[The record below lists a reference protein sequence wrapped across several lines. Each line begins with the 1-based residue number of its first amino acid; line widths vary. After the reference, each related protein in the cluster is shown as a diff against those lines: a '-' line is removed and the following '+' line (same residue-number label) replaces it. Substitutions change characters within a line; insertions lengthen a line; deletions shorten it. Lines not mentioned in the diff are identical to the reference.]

1 MKKSTEIL
9 LYSLIGL
16 YICTYA
22 VTEAVRPGG
31 LGYILSP
38 LGALG
43 AGAVTLAA
51 YIRTGRTRKMGM
63 IWLFFSLACFC
74 WAAAD
79 VILAVYALGFGV
91 IAEDFPVVMLLY
103 TCSNALLLAAVGVFA
118 TSQFKRW
125 NRAKLLLDAMM
136 FCAVSLFT
144 IWILLYD
151 RSQTIM
157 DVLLQDGPF
166 SVVSILADF
175 MIVMSVAIWF
185 LSVKS
190 GRVPVFVMMAMV
202 TVAAFSLTDLLY
214 WQVSYTG
221 GYYPGSILDVAAVAS
236 LLAGAVGGILRMRR
250 EAEMLMPANNL
261 GTRAGRLIKE
271 AILLLLPLVAMAV
284 SGFILTELLVF
295 IMAAVIYK
303 GLSVHF
309 EAGIKKEHQLDQEI
323 KLNEELGL
331 TIEHHTRELRQ
342 MNEELRRKN
351 EELIFLSNHD
361 TLTNL
366 HNRRFILDKLQS
378 SLAEAKP
385 GQIVALMYIDMDRFK
400 VINDMYGH
408 DMGDKVLLEVS
419 RRLINFAGEKALLA
433 RMGGDEFVFVMTD
446 LTDSREPAVL
456 AGRIIEQCSHNIY
469 VDDYVFSPSLCIGI
483 SIYPLDAEDVGT
495 MMKNADIALYHA
507 KEQGVGRFAVFSR
520 MIRQKSQ
527 RRNTIEMLLRADDIT
542 SEFSV
547 YYQPQFSIPDQKL
560 IAAEALIRWRNS
572 ELGPV
577 SPAEFIPIAEE
588 TDRINHIGLWV
599 LGEATAKAAAWNSR
613 YGGDLVIGVNIS
625 PKQLNSSRLME
636 KLQSLSGGGSFN
648 PAWLDIEITESVAL
662 EGEYRLVQIFNLFKS
677 IGMSVSVDDFGAGY
691 SSVMALKQYSF
702 DRIKIA
708 KPLID
713 SLTASDRNE
722 QIVRALVLL
731 AKSIGMK
738 TIAEGVETHAQLAR
752 LIAIGCDQIQGY
764 LLGEPV
770 PADRFE
776 ELYLKPVEET
786 LNAASR

>member
-1 MKKSTEIL
+1 MKKSTEIV
-9 LYSLIGL
+9 LYCLIGL
-16 YICTYA
+16 YICAYA

-38 LGALG
+38 IGALG

-51 YIRTGRTRKMGM
+51 YIRTGRVRKMGV
-63 IWLFFSLACFC
+63 IWLCFSLACFS

-91 IAEDFPVVMLLY
+91 IAEDFPVVMFLY
-103 TCSNALLLAAVGVFA
+103 TCSNTFLLAAVGVFA

-125 NRAKLLLDAMM
+125 NRAKLLLDAVM
-136 FCAVSLFT
+136 FSAVSLFT
-144 IWILLYD
+144 IWILLYN

-175 MIVMSVAIWF
+175 IIVLSVAVWF

-190 GRVPVFVMMAMV
+190 GRVPIFVIMAMV
-202 TVAAFSLTDLLY
+202 TVTAFSLTDLMY
-214 WQVSYTG
+214 WQVSYMG
-221 GYYPGSILDVAAVAS
+221 GYYPGSMLDVAAIVS
-236 LLAGAVGGILRMRR
+236 LLAGAVGGVLRMCR
-250 EAEMLMPANNL
+250 EAEKLIPAGDL
-261 GTRAGRLIKE
+261 GTRTGRLIKE
-271 AILLLLPLVAMAV
+271 AIMLVLPLVAMAIA
-284 SGFILTELLVF
+284 GFVLTELLVF

-309 EAGIKKEHQLDQEI
+309 EAEIKKEQQLDQEK

-342 MNEELRRKN
+342 MNKELWRKN

-366 HNRRFILDKLQS
+366 YNRRFMLDKLQS
-378 SLAEAKP
+378 SLAGAKP
-385 GQIVALMYIDMDRFK
+385 GQIVALMYIDLDRFK

-419 RRLINFAGEKALLA
+419 RRLIKFAGESVMLA
-433 RMGGDEFVFVMTD
+433 RMGGDEFVIVLTG
-446 LTDSREPAVL
+446 LTDSREPAAF

-469 VDDYVFSPSLCIGI
+469 VDDYVFCPSLCIGI

-560 IAAEALIRWRNS
+560 IAAEALIRWHNAQ
-572 ELGPV
+572 LGPV

-588 TDRINHIGLWV
+588 TDRINHIGMWV
-599 LGEATAKAAAWNSR
+599 LGQATAQAAAWNSR

-636 KLQSLSGGGSFN
+636 KLQSLSGGGGFN

-713 SLTASDRNE
+713 SITASDRNE

-738 TIAEGVETHAQLAR
+738 TIAEGVETRSQLAK
-752 LIAIGCDQIQGY
+752 LVAIGCDQIQGY

-770 PADRFE
+770 PAEEFE
-776 ELYLKPVEET
+776 ALYLNPPK
-786 LNAASR
+786 AAGAAY